1 MFREQNIMRFMD
13 FKQNIKDL
21 KVFNLRDIRKIE
33 AGFDIRRLNEWCR
46 KGYIRRIRRGYYLFT
61 DAEVSENTL
70 CVIGN
75 AMRKPSYISL
85 EAALSVYGLIPET
98 VYGITSVTS
107 AKTARYDTGLGRF
120 SYRHIKPELMFGY
133 EVRTVGDDRYDIAD
147 MEKTVLDYLYFHPDM
162 LEDADFSGWRF
173 NGHEFKS
180 RADMAKFKRYEAAFH
195 NKELSKRVSA
205 FISYIDHA

>member
-1 MFREQNIMRFMD
+1 MRFMD

-21 KVFNLRDIRKIE
+21 KVFDLRDIRKIE
-33 AGFDIRRLNEWCR
+33 GDFDIRRLNEWRR
-46 KGYIRRIRRGYYLFT
+46 KGYIRRIRRGYYLFN
-61 DAEVSENTL
+61 DAQVSENTL
-70 CVIGN
+70 YVVAN
-75 AMRKPSYISL
+75 AMCKPSYVSL

-107 AKTARYDTGLGRF
+107 TKTARFDTSLGRF

-133 EVRTVGDDRYDIAD
+133 DVRAVGDDRYDIAD

-162 LEDADFSGWRF
+162 LEDADFAGWRF

-195 NKELSKRVSA
+195 SKELSKRVSA

>member
-1 MFREQNIMRFMD
+1 MKFIE

-33 AGFDIRRLNEWCR
+33 ADFDLRRLNEWQK
-46 KGYIRRIRRGYYLFT
+46 KGYIKMILRGYYVFA
-61 DAEVSENTL
+61 DVQVSENTL
-70 CVIGN
+70 FVVGN
-75 AMRKPSYISL
+75 AMRKPSYVSL

-107 AKTARYDTGLGRF
+107 TKTARFDTSLGRF

-133 EVRTVGDDRYDIAD
+133 EVRAVGDDRYDIAD

-162 LEDADFSGWRF
+162 LEDVDFSGWRF
-173 NGHEFKS
+173 NSHEFKS

-195 NKELSKRVSA
+195 SKELSKRVSA